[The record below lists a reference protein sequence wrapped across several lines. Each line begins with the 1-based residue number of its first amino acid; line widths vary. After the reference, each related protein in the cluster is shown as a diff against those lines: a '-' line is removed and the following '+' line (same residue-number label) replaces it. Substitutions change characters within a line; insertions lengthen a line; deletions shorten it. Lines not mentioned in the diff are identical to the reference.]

1 MFYLA
6 ILFSDKIFN
15 KTFQVEE
22 SYFFFFLLSLFQ
34 GIHIPRLRM
43 KVEDLYLASL
53 LWYPEAKLTGLA

>member
-15 KTFQVEE
+15 KKFQVEK
-22 SYFFFFLLSLFQ
+22 SYIIFKIFSLFQ
-34 GIHIPRLRM
+34 EIHIPRLRM
-43 KVEDLYLASL
+43 KVEDLYLTSL